1 MVDDKGRG
9 FALYYLL
16 NILVEN
22 REAVYREVNELL
34 HQYSKCIELRVGY
47 PVKEEDVGIIVLIVR
62 ADNNTMGAFS
72 GKLGQIKGIRVK
84 SILIRR

>member
-1 MVDDKGRG
+1 M
-9 FALYYLL
+9 YYLL

-34 HQYSKCIELRVGY
+34 HQYAKYIELRVGY
-47 PVKEEDVGIIVLIVR
+47 PIKEEDVGIIILIIK
-62 ADNNTMGAFS
+62 ADNDTMGAFS

-84 SILIRR
+84 SIMIKR